1 MKIDGTGTV
10 KNVSNM
16 ASRGFGFLISDD
28 SGEDIFFHIKDE
40 GNRDEV
46 TECIV
51 LDSTV
56 KAQ

>member
-28 SGEDIFFHIKDE
+28 GGEDIFFHIKDE
-40 GNRDEV
+40 GNEV

-51 LDSTV
+51 FDSTV
-56 KAQ
+56 KPGL